1 MATATPQIER
11 FSIHEQVCAQVRD
24 LLIELGSHRALEDV
38 RPEAHLEKDLGL
50 GSLERVEL
58 LTRIG
63 YVLHV
68 TLPDRVAAEADTVA
82 DLIAAASRA
91 VASGTLP
98 ERDTSSAPKSSSVAT
113 HETGIVTPHGPGH
126 LPDARTLLDVILYR
140 AQFDAARPH
149 ILLREDD
156 GSQRVITFGE
166 LYRNAAAVA
175 RGLKMRGLEPGQAVA
190 IMLPTSAEFFASFFG
205 VLLAGGFAVPIYP
218 PMRADRIEE
227 YAARQSAILRSAEAR
242 FLITF
247 RKAEAVAHLLQPNVP
262 SLKGVVTAAKLAVTA
277 NGSGEFDPHRARSSD
292 LAFLQY
298 TSGSTGDPK
307 GVMLTH
313 ANLLANMRGIVDAL
327 DFRATD
333 VGISWLPLYHDM
345 GLIGTWLTLLYYGI
359 PVAVMS
365 PLAFLT
371 RPERWLW
378 AVHKHRGSLT
388 AAPNFAF
395 ELCVRKV
402 KDEDI
407 KGLDLSSWRAVL
419 NGAEPVNPATLDRF
433 SERFAKYG
441 FRPEALL
448 PVYGLAEATL
458 AVTVPPLERG
468 PRVDRIDRQFFERER
483 RAVPAAPDD
492 PCPLEFVSVGK
503 PIAGYEIR
511 IADDAG
517 EDVAERVE
525 GRLWFRGPAAT
536 QGYYRNPE
544 ATRELLRGDSD
555 SGGSQLCWV
564 DSGDRAYFAGG
575 EIYITGRVKDIIIK
589 AGRNVYPH
597 EVEEAVGGVEGVR
610 RGCTVAFGVSDPQA
624 GTERL
629 VVVTETRI
637 PPRQMKTAE
646 RAAVA
651 SAVTESVTDTIGL
664 PPDAVE
670 LVPPGSIPKTSSGK
684 LRRNETRRLYLAGE
698 LSTGKPP
705 AWLQMARLAA
715 VGGARAAKSV
725 LRRVFEFFYG
735 IYAAIAF
742 AVFIVPTWTAAYF
755 APTKESAC
763 RCTQIGTSILF
774 KMLFVPVRVTGWEH
788 LRSGGPW
795 MMVSNHSSFFDVILY
810 LSLFGF
816 PYRFVSKK
824 EVASWLFIGTFI
836 RRRTDFAFSREDR
849 NARLEQAAA
858 LENSLREGVSLLI
871 FPEGTFEPEAG
882 VRPFQLGA
890 FKAAYATRRPV
901 VPIALRGVREF
912 FRDGARMPRPSRIE
926 VKILPPLY
934 PNPSAPEFQEIV
946 RLRDTARAAIAQHCG
961 EHLL

>member
-1 MATATPQIER
+1 MATTTPQLER
-11 FSIHEQVCAQVRD
+11 TAAGEQVCALARD

-58 LTRIG
+58 IARIG
-63 YVLHV
+63 YAFH
-68 TLPDRVAAEADTVA
+68 TSLPDSVAANAETVA
-82 DLIAAASRA
+82 DLIAAVTFPSAASDLESD
-91 VASGTLP
+91 ASAA
-98 ERDTSSAPKSSSVAT
+98 SAFSLSPVQAPS
-113 HETGIVTPHGPGH
+113 GGPGH
-126 LPDARTLLDVILYR
+126 LPEAQTLLDVLLHR
-140 AQFDAARPH
+140 ATHDGPRPH
-149 ILLREDD
+149 IHLRDEK
-156 GSQRVITFGE
+156 GAQHVITFGE
-166 LYRNAAAVA
+166 LYRSAAAIA
-175 RGLKMRGLEPGQAVA
+175 RGLRARGLQPGQAVA
-190 IMLPTSAEFFASFFG
+190 IMLPTSSEFYSCFFG
-205 VLLAGGFAVPIYP
+205 AQLAGGFAVPIYP

-227 YAARQSAILRSAEAR
+227 YAARQSAILLSAEAR

-247 RKAEAVAHLLQPNVP
+247 RQAEAVAHLLQPQVP
-262 SLKGVVTAAKLAVTA
+262 SLNGVVTAAKLASTGDGA
-277 NGSGEFDPHRARSSD
+277 AEFVPHRARASD

-313 ANLLANMRGIVDAL
+313 GNLLANMRAIIEAI
-327 DFRATD
+327 DFRPTD

-345 GLIGTWLTLLYYGI
+345 GLIGTWLTLLYFGL

-378 AVHKHRGSLT
+378 AVHKHRGTMT

-419 NGAEPVNPATLDRF
+419 NGAEPVNAATLDRF
-433 SERFAKYG
+433 CERFARYG

-468 PRVDRIDRQFFERER
+468 PRVDRIDRQFFEREK

-492 PCPLEFVSVGK
+492 PAPLEFVSVGR
-503 PIAGYEIR
+503 PICCCQVR
-511 IADDAG
+511 IVDAQGQDVDD
-517 EDVAERVE
+517 RVE
-525 GRLWFRGPAAT
+525 GQLWFRGPSTT

-544 ATRELLRGDSD
+544 ATSELLKGPPQDR
-555 SGGSQLCWV
+555 WA
-564 DSGDRAYFAGG
+564 DSGDRAYRADG
-575 EIYITGRVKDIIIK
+575 EMYITGRVKDMIIK
-589 AGRNVYPH
+589 AGRNIYPH
-597 EVEEAVGGVEGVR
+597 EVEEVAGGAPGVR
-610 RGCTVAFGVSDPQA
+610 RGCVVAFGVTDPQA

-629 VVVTETRI
+629 VVVAETRT
-637 PPRQMKTAE
+637 PPRQLARAE
-646 RAAVA
+646 RAQIESSITERVA
-651 SAVTESVTDTIGL
+651 DAIGL
-664 PPDAVE
+664 PPDVVE

-684 LRRNETRRLYLAGE
+684 LRRNETRRLYLEEA
-698 LSTGKPP
+698 LSTGKLP
-705 AWLQMARLAA
+705 AWLQVARLAA
-715 VGGARAAKSV
+715 TGSARAARSV
-725 LRRVFEFFYG
+725 FRRVFEFFYG
-735 IYAAIAF
+735 LYAMVAF
-742 AVFIVPTWTAAYF
+742 GVFIVPTWLAAYF
-755 APTKESAC
+755 APTKEQAC
-763 RCTQIGTSILF
+763 RATQIGTTILF
-774 KMLFVPVRVTGWEH
+774 KMLFVPVRVNGWEH

-795 MMVSNHSSFFDVILY
+795 VMVSNHSSFFDVILF
-810 LSLFGF
+810 LSLFTF
-816 PYRFVSKK
+816 PYRFVSKL
-824 EVASWLFIGTFI
+824 EVASWPFIGTFI
-836 RRRTDFAFSREDR
+836 RRRTDFAFEREDR
-849 NARLEQAAA
+849 SRRLEQAVA

-901 VPIALRGVREF
+901 VPIALRGVRELL
-912 FRDGARMPRPSRIE
+912 RDGTRLPRPSRID
-926 VKILPPLY
+926 VTILPPIA
-934 PNPSAPEFQEIV
+934 PNPDAPEFSEIV
-946 RLRDTARAAIAQHCG
+946 RLRDTARAAIAEHCG